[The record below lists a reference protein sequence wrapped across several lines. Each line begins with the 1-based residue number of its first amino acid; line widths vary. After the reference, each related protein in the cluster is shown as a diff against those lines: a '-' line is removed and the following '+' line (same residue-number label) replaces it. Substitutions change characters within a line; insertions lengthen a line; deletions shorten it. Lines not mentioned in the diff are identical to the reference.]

1 MATDSTGAKSSSS
14 GADSYVGSLISL
26 TSKSEIRYEGIL
38 YNINTD
44 ESSIG
49 LQNVRSFGTEGRKKD
64 GPQVPPSEKVYEYIL
79 FRGTDIKDLQVK
91 ASPPVQP
98 AAPPAINNDPAII
111 QSHYPSPMPAS
122 SSLPPAASSPPGQ
135 HGMGFQNSMPLYQ
148 PGGNVNSW
156 GASPQ
161 PPVYWQ
167 GFYSPPPNGLPQL
180 HQQSLIR
187 PPHGL
192 PMPSS
197 LQQYPNFNAPTPAG
211 SSTFQG
217 SSLPEPPSS
226 LFPFSSSSQTPAPS
240 SLPFTS
246 LPMTLSSGLQSTMQS
261 APSPSLASEMAPP
274 LFSNKAPVS
283 LPPALPQDTNL
294 LPFSVP
300 TTRAT
305 DTSAGLPLSNK
316 PSVVTAPV
324 AGVSSSV
331 SQDQPKPVLVTPG
344 QLLQSGSAV
353 VSLLPSNNADKDV
366 EVVQVS
372 SSAGLEQSAPI
383 TSEAQPPILPLPS
396 SARPTQ
402 KPNGHSYP
410 THNGY
415 RGRGRGRGRGAG
427 RSHQVMKFTED
438 FDFTA
443 MNEKFNKDEV
453 WGHLGKSTNDDGDD
467 DSPIVEE
474 SELPKIEVKPVYN
487 KDDFFDSLSSNT
499 NDRDSQNARP
509 RFSELRKLDTE
520 TIHAL
525 LMVIG
530 FILKAVHLLLQGVA
544 LVSAV
549 IGMWTKFHY
558 ESGIF
563 SNFYSLHSWMGLLS
577 VSLFAAQWVTGFLS
591 FWHRGE
597 VRETRSTFLPWH
609 VFLGLY
615 IYGLA
620 IATAETGLLVKLTHL
635 QTKRN
640 LPRRC
645 AESVVLNGVGLG
657 LVLLCAIVIAS
668 AVLPKYQKSHSD
680 EVKELIISSHSH
692 YAITRKNK
700 ECLNG
705 DAKFFYLIIL
715 PFLDTCVPCFRILL
729 NYCPVT
735 DGCFALLFCRRAW
748 LVDKNRIATKIL
760 SASDPCPTVWNTNPT
775 RHCPNCHHVIDN
787 SHEVDDWPGL
797 PRGVKFDPSDPE
809 IIWHLLAKTGSLGLT
824 PHPFIDEFIPTVD
837 QDDGICYT
845 HPKNLPGVKHDGTMS
860 HFFHRA
866 IKAYSTGTRKRRKI
880 QDDDL
885 GDVRWHK
892 TGRTKTVV
900 LDGVQRGCKKIM
912 VLYEGKSVKT
922 NWVMHQYHLGTDED
936 EKDGEYVVSKIFYQ
950 QPQQQGVLKKGG
962 DKAEEEVS
970 EDIFAAATTTPKADP
985 VTPRLFTP
993 EPSRQ
998 AVPLRSD
1005 SHFPNEYANVSD
1017 YVTAHEVSLAETSEP
1032 MYMEG
1037 EVQRNVERPSS
1048 EDEPAPETGIE
1059 NRENET
1065 MIHDKEDENDQK
1077 NKEGEEN
1084 HQAEE
1089 EENLLDSGGSQ
1100 FILNS
1105 QQLVEAL
1112 ALCDDLLQVGSQDT
1126 NNGGGLR
1133 NKQQPCFGDY
1143 AHLGGTDDFKLVL
1156 DPCNIDLDTPP
1167 EFRLSQLEFGSQES
1181 FLAWGTGKT
1190 D

>member
-64 GPQVPPSEKVYEYIL
+64 GPQVPPSDKVYEYIL

-111 QSHYPSPMPAS
+111 QSHYPSPMPTS

-197 LQQYPNFNAPTPAG
+197 LQQYPNFNSPTPAG

-261 APSPSLASEMAPP
+261 APSPSLASEMTPP

-344 QLLQSGSAV
+344 QLLQSGSAA
-353 VSLLPSNNADKDV
+353 VSLSPPSNKADKDV

-372 SSAGLEQSAPI
+372 SSAGLEQSAPV

-467 DSPIVEE
+467 DSPIIEE

-645 AESVVLNGVGLG
+645 AEAVVLNGVGLG

-680 EVKELIISSHSH
+680 EVKELIISSYSH

-705 DAKFFYLIIL
+705 DAKFFYLGFSDSVFSR
-715 PFLDTCVPCFRILL
+715 FLNR
-729 NYCPVT
+729 
-735 DGCFALLFCRRAW
+735 ALMAGRAW

-845 HPKNLPGVKHDGTMS
+845 HPKNLPGVKHDGTMC

-936 EKDGEYVVSKIFYQ
+936 EKDGQYVVSKIFYQ

-1005 SHFPNEYANVSD
+1005 SHFAND
-1017 YVTAHEVSLAETSEP
+1017 YVTAHEVSLAETSEG
-1032 MYMEG
+1032 MYMED

-1048 EDEPAPETGIE
+1048 EDEPAPET
-1059 NRENET
+1059 
-1065 MIHDKEDENDQK
+1065 MIHDKEDENDQE

-1112 ALCDDLLQVGSQDT
+1112 ALCDDLLQVGSQDA
-1126 NNGGGLR
+1126 NNGGGGGGLR

-1143 AHLGGTDDFKLVL
+1143 AHLGGTDDFKRDLEDCQKLVL